1 MGDSKDVVKLDWN
14 FEGWKDKTKA
24 MKEEIKRQSEA
35 NELFFVKNAKE
46 VNLASLLESS
56 SIYTFM
62 IMGMSGYAV
71 VNLLRSITKE
81 YREKDSGPFF
91 LKFAADKKF
100 KVELMPTALCPGH
113 GLIKV
118 VGRLKYYDYPEMC
131 SLLTKSGVTSKGLG
145 DMCYKLNTKGM
156 KSALYNAV
164 SPMNELH
171 FMLLFEIAR
180 RLVRDTNGK
189 PISTEPALDLLP
201 VGVIVGRII
210 ELLRL
215 EKEKEAVLSY
225 EKVFGAQ
232 QELNWFTEP
241 NIILKR
247 KKMQEIN
254 KVYFEQ
260 FVKGQ
265 ESEVPFIR
273 RFLEENKNGY
283 IIKTLQGYLDELKE
297 VFGEMWRIMNVVVSQ
312 RINNHS
318 RD

>member
-100 KVELMPTALCPGH
+100 KVELMPTTLCPGH

-297 VFGEMWRIMNVVVSQ
+297 VFGEM
-312 RINNHS
+312 
-318 RD
+318 

>member
-1 MGDSKDVVKLDWN
+1 MGDSKDVVKLEWN

-46 VNLASLLESS
+46 INLADFQETS
-56 SIYTFM
+56 SIYTFS
-62 IMGMSGYAV
+62 IMGMSGTAL
-71 VNLLRSITKE
+71 VNLLRRVIME

-100 KVELMPTALCPGH
+100 RLELMPTALSPGH
-113 GLIKV
+113 GLLKV

-131 SLLTKSGVTSKGLG
+131 ALLSKSGVTSKGLG

-180 RLVRDTNGK
+180 RLVRDSSGN

-201 VGVIVGRII
+201 VGVIIGRVI
-210 ELLRL
+210 ELLRM
-215 EKEKEAVLSY
+215 EKDAGLSY

-232 QELNWFTEP
+232 QELNWVTEP

-247 KKMQEIN
+247 KKMQAIN
-254 KVYFEQ
+254 SVYFEKL
-260 FVKGQ
+260 VKGQ

-283 IIKTLQGYLDELKE
+283 IIKTLQGYLDDLKE
-297 VFGEMWRIMNVVVSQ
+297 VFGEM
-312 RINNHS
+312 
-318 RD
+318 

>member
-265 ESEVPFIR
+265 QSEVPFIR

-297 VFGEMWRIMNVVVSQ
+297 VFGEM
-312 RINNHS
+312 
-318 RD
+318 

>member
-297 VFGEMWRIMNVVVSQ
+297 VFGEM
-312 RINNHS
+312 
-318 RD
+318 

>member
-1 MGDSKDVVKLDWN
+1 MGDSKDVVKLEWN

-46 VNLASLLESS
+46 INLADFQETS
-56 SIYTFM
+56 SIYTFA
-62 IMGMSGYAV
+62 IMGMSGAAL
-71 VNLLRSITKE
+71 VNLLRRVIME

-100 KVELMPTALCPGH
+100 RLELMPTALSPGH
-113 GLIKV
+113 GLLKV

-131 SLLTKSGVTSKGLG
+131 ALLSKSGVTSKGLG

-180 RLVRDTNGK
+180 RLVRDSSGN

-201 VGVIVGRII
+201 VGVIIGRVI
-210 ELLRL
+210 ELLRM
-215 EKEKEAVLSY
+215 EKDAVLSY

-232 QELNWFTEP
+232 QELNWVTEP

-247 KKMQEIN
+247 KKMQAIN
-254 KVYFEQ
+254 SVYFEKL
-260 FVKGQ
+260 VKGQ

-283 IIKTLQGYLDELKE
+283 IIKTLQGYLDDLKE
-297 VFGEMWRIMNVVVSQ
+297 VFGEM
-312 RINNHS
+312 
-318 RD
+318 